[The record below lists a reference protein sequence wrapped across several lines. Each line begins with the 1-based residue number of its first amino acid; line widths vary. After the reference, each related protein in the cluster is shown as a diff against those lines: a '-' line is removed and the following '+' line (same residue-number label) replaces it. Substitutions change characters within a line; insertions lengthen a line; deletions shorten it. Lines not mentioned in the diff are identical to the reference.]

1 MWLIAHKNN
10 LDQGLIQNI
19 KATSDINKKGYFL
32 QKEARKN

>member
-32 QKEARKN
+32 HYVARKN